1 MKKFLITTAL
11 VTFAAGAVLAAD
23 AGGPVGAKRVP
34 MQESPV
40 PGGNYVAHIMRAE
53 FEKGGVTNWHT
64 HVGEEIG
71 VGVSGQLT
79 VQIQGQPD
87 RIIKPGDSFRVPP
100 NTPHNGIAGD
110 QGYSG
115 TGVYILDSTK
125 PFATPVAKP
134 Q

>member
-1 MKKFLITTAL
+1 MKKFLIGAA
-11 VTFAAGAVLAAD
+11 VVACAGIAFAAD
-23 AGGPVGAKRVP
+23 GPVGAKRVP

-64 HVGEEIG
+64 HTGEEIG
-71 VGVSGQLT
+71 VAVSGQLT
-79 VQIQGQPD
+79 VQVKGQPD
-87 RIIKPGDSFRVPP
+87 KVVKAGESFRVPA

-110 QGYSG
+110 QGYVG

-125 PFATPVAKP
+125 PFATPVEKP
-134 Q
+134 